1 MESYKVNFSEY
12 RDIWVFA
19 ETKNDVISEVT
30 LEILSKAKDLNK
42 ILKQK
47 VNVIHIGSNI
57 KKFCKTLT
65 LYGADKI
72 YIADNESLKTY
83 HPEIYASIIVDI
95 IHKYK
100 PSILLFPASRDGK
113 DLAPRIASLLETG
126 LVANCIELKLQN
138 GNLLMTRSAYG
149 DNIMVDIVCPKTRPQ
164 MATIRPKT
172 MQKSEPVLNN
182 TSEIIEIPIKVIPEH
197 SDILIKDVIKVSE
210 LGSKPIEEADIVVS
224 GGRGVGSKEN
234 FKLLED
240 LANLLN
246 GAVGASRTAVESGWM
261 PRSSQVGQS
270 GKTVS
275 PKIYIACGISG
286 TTQHL
291 IGMNRSKVIIAINKD
306 PNAPIFEV
314 ANYGIVGDLKI
325 ILPLLTEALSKKQ

>member
-1 MESYKVNFSEY
+1 M
-12 RDIWVFA
+12 
-19 ETKNDVISEVT
+19 
-30 LEILSKAKDLNK
+30 
-42 ILKQK
+42 
-47 VNVIHIGSNI
+47 
-57 KKFCKTLT
+57 
-65 LYGADKI
+65 
-72 YIADNESLKTY
+72 
-83 HPEIYASIIVDI
+83 
-95 IHKYK
+95 
-100 PSILLFPASRDGK
+100 
-113 DLAPRIASLLETG
+113 
-126 LVANCIELKLQN
+126 
-138 GNLLMTRSAYG
+138 
-149 DNIMVDIVCPKTRPQ
+149 
-164 MATIRPKT
+164 
-172 MQKSEPVLNN
+172 
-182 TSEIIEIPIKVIPEH
+182 
-197 SDILIKDVIKVSE
+197 IKDIIKVSE
-210 LGSKPIEEADIVVS
+210 LGSKPIEEADIIIS

>member
-1 MESYKVNFSEY
+1 M
-12 RDIWVFA
+12 FA

-30 LEILSKAKDLNK
+30 LEILGKAKELHN

-47 VNVIHIGSNI
+47 VKVILIGSNI
-57 KKFCKTLT
+57 EKFCETLT
-65 LYGADKI
+65 LYGADTI
-72 YIADNESLKTY
+72 YIADNESLKSY
-83 HPEIYASIIVDI
+83 HPEIYSSLIVDI
-95 IHKYK
+95 VHKYK
-100 PSILLFPASRDGK
+100 PNILLFPATRNGK
-113 DLAPRIASLLETG
+113 DLAPRLAALLETG
-126 LVANCIELKLQN
+126 LVANCIKLNFQN
-138 GNLLMTRSAYG
+138 SNLLMTRSAYG
-149 DNIMVDIVCPKTRPQ
+149 DNIMVDIICLKTRPQ

-172 MQKSEPVLNN
+172 MQKSEPDSNN
-182 TSEIIEIPIKVIPEH
+182 TSEIIKIPVKTIPEH
-197 SDILIKDVIKVSE
+197 SDIKIEDIITVSE
-210 LGSKPIEEADIVVS
+210 PGSKPIEEADIIVS

-234 FKLLED
+234 FMLLED

-306 PNAPIFEV
+306 PNAPIFDI
-314 ANYGIVGDLKI
+314 ANYGIVGDLKVI
-325 ILPLLTEALSKKQ
+325 VPLLTEALRKK

>member
-1 MESYKVNFSEY
+1 MKS
-12 RDIWVFA
+12 
-19 ETKNDVISEVT
+19 
-30 LEILSKAKDLNK
+30 
-42 ILKQK
+42 
-47 VNVIHIGSNI
+47 
-57 KKFCKTLT
+57 
-65 LYGADKI
+65 
-72 YIADNESLKTY
+72 Y
-83 HPEIYASIIVDI
+83 HPEIYSSIVIEI

-100 PSILLFPASRDGK
+100 PSIILFPATRNGK

-172 MQKSEPVLNN
+172 MQKSEPGINN
-182 TSEIIEIPIKVIPEH
+182 SSKVIEIPVKVIPEH
-197 SDILIKDVIKVSE
+197 SNLTIKESIKSSE
-210 LGSKPIEEADIVVS
+210 PGSKPIEEADIIVS

-234 FKLLED
+234 FKIIED
-240 LANLLN
+240 LAKVLN

-306 PNAPIFEV
+306 PNAPIFAV

-325 ILPLLTEALSKKQ
+325 IVPLLTELLRKKQ